1 MRHRMCG
8 LANMSHSNQMHP
20 ANTAVVGV
28 RPSPRIIAGVR
39 SGWKGDLPPRKRI
52 KVTALRRDDVN
63 LAMPLILDDLFH
75 ANRPLGGS

>member
-1 MRHRMCG
+1 
-8 LANMSHSNQMHP
+8 LIP
-20 ANTAVVGV
+20 APKVG
-28 RPSPRIIAGVR
+28 